1 MINETVVYVGK
12 DLEAMDFAGNYHDWI
27 LDVFAPL
34 LGKRLVEVGAGAGG
48 FSELLMR
55 NPLESLA
62 LIEPSRAMYS
72 RLEQRVNGTSG
83 SCEVRTYNSMF
94 RRICEQVKTDHRPD
108 SIIYVNVLEHVEDDA
123 AELKAVFDTLEP
135 GGRVFIFVPALR
147 WLMSNYDR
155 SIGHFRRYTRPE
167 LETRASEAGFKIL
180 HSGYFDLAGIMPWW
194 VKYRLLRSENMEPGA
209 LKMYD
214 KFVVPVTKVMESLV
228 RPPIGKN
235 LILIGEKT
243 GK

>member
-27 LDVFAPL
+27 HDVFAPL

-55 NPLESLA
+55 NSLESLA

-72 RLEQRVNGTSG
+72 RLEQRVSCATGQ
-83 SCEVRTYNSMF
+83 CEVRTYNSMF

-155 SIGHFRRYTRPE
+155 SIGHFRRYIRPE

-180 HSGYFDLAGIMPWW
+180 HSGYFDFAGILPWW

-214 KFVVPVTKVMESLV
+214 KFVVPVTKAMESLV

-235 LILIGEKT
+235 LILIGEKA
-243 GK
+243 